1 MSGVIVVV
9 VGISIGF
16 IAFVV
21 TWLEEQLI
29 VIKVTTMQKMF
40 LGEGKTWYASAYMFY
55 VTFSMMCGMIA
66 GTMTIYWA
74 KKSMGSGIPELMGI
88 LGGISIPEFFSYK
101 VLVAKSFGVVLAV
114 AGTLCVGKEGPLA
127 HIGACCAV
135 LVLYLPFEFMK
146 QY

>member
-1 MSGVIVVV
+1 
-9 VGISIGF
+9 
-16 IAFVV
+16 
-21 TWLEEQLI
+21 
-29 VIKVTTMQKMF
+29 MQKMF

-55 VTFSMMCGMIA
+55 VTFSMMCGMLA

-74 KKSMGSGIPELMGI
+74 KKSMGSGIPELMAI
-88 LGGISIPEFFSYK
+88 LQGVSIPDFFSYK

-135 LVLYLPFEFMK
+135 LVLYLPLSALK
-146 QY
+146 QF